1 MTGKLMKYE
10 FRSSL
15 RNIGIIWAAL
25 IAAAVLFGIMLR
37 TTMNISAGNSAG
49 ILHMMEIV
57 FTIVP
62 PLLYIAMFVAMLVI
76 TVLIVIMRFYRGLLG
91 DEGYLMHTLPVKP
104 WQLITSKGLVAS
116 CIVLVSCIV
125 AALSIFILVAI
136 QDIGGFFD
144 GMGDVFKAM
153 GREPKWIIV
162 IIECVII
169 LVLSIMKSV
178 YQIYAAMAI
187 GQLSGKHRLLTSLG
201 AYVAISMV
209 LTILLLLLM
218 TAADA
223 IGIMTWIN
231 DNLMQITDGF
241 RISQLAI
248 GGIFALTAVQVAAFH
263 VITERILSKK
273 LNLI

>member
-37 TTMNISAGNSAG
+37 TTMNISAGNHAG
-49 ILHMMEIV
+49 ILRMMEIV

-116 CIVLVSCIV
+116 CIVLVSSIV
-125 AALSIFILVAI
+125 AVLSIFILVAI
-136 QDIGGFFD
+136 QDAGGFFD

-153 GREPKWIIV
+153 GREPRWIIV
-162 IIECVII
+162 TIECIII

-241 RISQLAI
+241 KISQLAI
-248 GGIFALTAVQVAAFH
+248 GGMFALTAVQVAAFH